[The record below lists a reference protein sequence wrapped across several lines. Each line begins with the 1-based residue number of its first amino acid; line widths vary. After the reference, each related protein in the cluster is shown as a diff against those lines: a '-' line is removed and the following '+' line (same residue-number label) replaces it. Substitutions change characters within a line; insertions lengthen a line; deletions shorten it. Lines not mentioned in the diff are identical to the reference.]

1 MFAATKR
8 KACNVA
14 ETEQK
19 NKNILKDCCRRRKL
33 LAKRLRIILDI
44 FEEKNLGGQSS
55 RFFSRFLM
63 ILLPLI
69 GDIL

>member
-19 NKNILKDCCRRRKL
+19 NKNILKDRCIRRKL
-33 LAKRLRIILDI
+33 LAKRLRIILDY
-44 FEEKNLGGQSS
+44 FWGGGKKNLGG
-55 RFFSRFLM
+55 
-63 ILLPLI
+63 
-69 GDIL
+69 